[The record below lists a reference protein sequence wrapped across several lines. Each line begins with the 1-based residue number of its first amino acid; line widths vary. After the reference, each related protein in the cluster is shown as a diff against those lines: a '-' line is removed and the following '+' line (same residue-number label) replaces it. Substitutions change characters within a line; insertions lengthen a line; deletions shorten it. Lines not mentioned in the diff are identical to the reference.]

1 MSRYYSD
8 SDDDYT
14 LHRRRSD
21 SVQGSGWQS
30 PLPTLTKITSLPN
43 ESSTT
48 RIAVDPPFG
57 SKKCDYSINKS
68 QRGRLI
74 VTARRRYTSTS
85 DYRSLNNKN
94 QVAVQTF
101 TIPMDADIDRMQTH
115 VERDSNRLI
124 IEIPHRHHRR
134 TSHTQQHSS
143 QFHSNNRSG
152 RLLRS
157 PDIERMLTPPILGP
171 QIIRDVMRTTRRSS
185 GSGSSRKLEY
195 RFDCHGYTSDE
206 LEVYVQGRDLIVQGK
221 TKSSNNSSDPTHQRV
236 SKKFSRK
243 IALPHSVD
251 LTRVVSY
258 LEHGELR
265 IEAPLK
271 RGAHHSDEEIIIPGP
286 PPSSSR
292 SHRTATTLISNSENR
307 LRSASPVNRTHY
319 RRNEHH
325 GRRRDYDRPNYRRL
339 SNTVHRVRSA
349 DNLRYPLYVSARDLD
364 EDGDDDDDSK
374 ERDSRRQRT
383 AVFGR
388 SATDRKEPERT
399 TVVYSP
405 VNVVT
410 STRTSAR
417 SQNMNYPSDDEN
429 NLKF

>member
-14 LHRRRSD
+14 LRRRRSG
-21 SVQGSGWQS
+21 SIQGSGWQS
-30 PLPTLTKITSLPN
+30 PLPTLSKMTSLPRD
-43 ESSTT
+43 SSTT
-48 RIAVDPPFG
+48 RIVVESPFH
-57 SKKCDYSINKS
+57 SKKCDYSIDKS

-74 VTARRRYTSTS
+74 ITARRRYASTGN
-85 DYRSLNNKN
+85 YRSSNNKN

-101 TIPMDADIDRMQTH
+101 TIPWDADVDRLQSH

-124 IEIPHRHHRR
+124 IEIPRQHGR
-134 TSHTQQHSS
+134 TSRMQQHSS
-143 QFHSNNRSG
+143 HLHSNNRSS

-157 PDIERMLTPPILGP
+157 PDIERMLTPPMIGP
-171 QIIRDVMRTTRRSS
+171 QVIRDVMKTTRRSS

-206 LEVYVQGRDLIVQGK
+206 LEVFIQGRDLIVQGR
-221 TKSSNNSSDPTHQRV
+221 TKSSNNTSDPNHQRV

-243 IALPHSVD
+243 ITLPHSVD

-271 RGAHHSDEEIIIPGP
+271 RGAHHTDEEIIIPGP
-286 PPSSSR
+286 PPTSTR
-292 SHRTATTLISNSENR
+292 NHRTTTTLTSNLENR
-307 LRSASPVNRTHY
+307 LRSLSPVNRTHY

-325 GRRRDYDRPNYRRL
+325 GRRRDYDRPNYRR
-339 SNTVHRVRSA
+339 STNTVHRVRSA
-349 DNLRYPLYVSARDLD
+349 DNLPYPLYVSARDLE

-410 STRTSAR
+410 STRTHT
-417 SQNMNYPSDDEN
+417 MTHPSDDEN